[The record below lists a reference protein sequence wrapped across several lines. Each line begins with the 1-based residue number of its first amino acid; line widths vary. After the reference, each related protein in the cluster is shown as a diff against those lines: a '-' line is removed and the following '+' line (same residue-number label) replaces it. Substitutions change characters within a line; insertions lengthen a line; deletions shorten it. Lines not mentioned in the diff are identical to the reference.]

1 MYKNDILKLKSQRRF
16 RIEKHNVFT
25 NEVSQILL
33 TVNDDKRTQLFDS
46 IKPYAFGTRKDLVC
60 KKEETV
66 CNNIVKQC
74 KNDEL

>member
-1 MYKNDILKLKSQRRF
+1 MKSQQRF
-16 RIEKHNVFT
+16 RIEKHNAFT
-25 NEVSQILL
+25 KEISQILL

-60 KKEETV
+60 KKEETE

-74 KNDEL
+74 KND

>member
-1 MYKNDILKLKSQRRF
+1 MYKNDILKLKSQRRS

-66 CNNIVKQC
+66 CNNTVKQC
-74 KNDEL
+74 KND

>member
-1 MYKNDILKLKSQRRF
+1 MKSQQRF

-25 NEVSQILL
+25 KEISQILL

-46 IKPYAFGTRKDLVC
+46 IKPYALGTRKDLVC
-60 KKEETV
+60 KKEETE

-74 KNDEL
+74 KND